1 MTSPRVLRARADSGD
16 HWPGFVDALATLL
29 LVVIFLLS
37 LFVVAQYA
45 LSNTLSERDE
55 QVASLTSRL
64 AALAEQLSSA
74 QAENQQL
81 QATIGTLRA
90 SLDEAQSA
98 LAAANERNGTLSVQL
113 EGQEELTEQQANELA
128 LLNQQI
134 ATLNA
139 QLADLNAALEAAEA
153 RDREQQAE
161 IANLGRRLNQA
172 LASQVARLALYRSEF
187 FEQLMNALQ
196 DRTDVR
202 VVGDRFVFET
212 DVLFGSGSD
221 ALNPAGT
228 AQLDQIA
235 QAILDIS
242 EDIPDDLEWVIR
254 IDGHTD
260 RRPINTPQFPSNW
273 ELSTAR
279 AISVVKYFIDQG
291 VPPNRLV
298 AAGFGDNYPLVP
310 GSSDTAYAQNRRIE
324 LKLDAR

>member
-1 MTSPRVLRARADSGD
+1 VTSPRVLRARAESGD

-29 LVVIFLLS
+29 IVVVFLLS

-55 QVASLTSRL
+55 EVASLSARL
-64 AALAEQLSSA
+64 AALADQLSLA
-74 QAENQQL
+74 QAENQEL
-81 QATIGTLRA
+81 QATIGTLRT
-90 SLDEAQSA
+90 SLDEATAA
-98 LAAANERNGTLSVQL
+98 LTAATERNGTLSVQL
-113 EGQEELTEQQANELA
+113 EEQEDITEEQANELA
-128 LLNQQI
+128 LLNQQMAMLN
-134 ATLNA
+134 ATLA
-139 QLADLNAALEAAEA
+139 ELSAALEAAEA
-153 RDREQQAE
+153 RDAEQQAE

-187 FEQLMNALQ
+187 FEQLMNALS

-221 ALNPAGT
+221 ALNPEGL

-279 AISVVKYFIDQG
+279 AISVVKYFEGRG
-291 VPPNRLV
+291 VPSNRLV
-298 AAGFGDNYPLVP
+298 AAGFGDNYPLAP
-310 GSSDTAYAQNRRIE
+310 GATESAYAQNRRIE